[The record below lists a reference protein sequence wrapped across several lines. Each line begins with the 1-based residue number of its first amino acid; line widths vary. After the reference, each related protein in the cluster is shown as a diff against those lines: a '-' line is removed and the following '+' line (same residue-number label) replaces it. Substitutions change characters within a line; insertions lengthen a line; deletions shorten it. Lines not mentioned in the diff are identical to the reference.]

1 MGTRALA
8 LVMPLTMVVSM
19 VVTGRAGGAE
29 LKFFHS
35 SSEIVAALLAHKPRV
50 VAFGEYH
57 QVEGGAKVPSAVKRF
72 TVEML
77 ADVAAVASDLV
88 LETWVTEGKCGA
100 TETQAVAKVDE
111 SIKRPEVTEDELVT
125 LLQRAK
131 SAGVR
136 PHILTLSCAEYAAI
150 QPKDGEIDYVK
161 LLGVVTDQLHKG
173 IDAALKTSPS
183 GKAVVVYGGALHNDV
198 KPKKE
203 LAQFSFAKPVSREVN
218 GRYLEVDLYVPEY
231 VEHDREISV
240 EPWFVRWQKEA
251 AAHPGEPAL
260 VTRGPTSYV
269 VIFPMTMSSTQ
280 ANPSP
285 APEKPQHP

>member
-1 MGTRALA
+1 MNTRALVFV
-8 LVMPLTMVVSM
+8 LLLTIVMPLARSAA
-19 VVTGRAGGAE
+19 AGE

-35 SSEIVAALLAHKPRV
+35 SSEIMASLLGHKPRV

-72 TVEML
+72 TIEML
-77 ADVAAVASDLV
+77 ADLAPLASDLV

-111 SIKRPEVTEDELVT
+111 SIKRPEATEDELVT

-173 IDAALKTSPS
+173 IDAALKTAPAQ
-183 GKAVVVYGGALHNDV
+183 KTVLVYGGALHNDV
-198 KPKKE
+198 HPKKE
-203 LAQFSFAKPVSREVN
+203 LAQFSFAKAVAREVN
-218 GRYLEVDLYVPEY
+218 GRYLEIDLYVPEY

-240 EPWFVRWQKEA
+240 EPWFARWRKEA
-251 AAHPGEPAL
+251 ATHPGEPAL
-260 VTRGPTSYV
+260 ITRGPTSYI
-269 VIFPMTMSSTQ
+269 VIFPMTMSSP
-280 ANPSP
+280 AASPNPAAP
-285 APEKPQHP
+285 AEKPKHP